1 MLHHIS
7 FLQQSLNFSWDLPK
21 VIMVLQGDFVNLDSV
36 FGYDNPTHNPSPVQE
51 LSLLTQCSGF
61 TEAMLGG
68 LA

>member
-1 MLHHIS
+1 
-7 FLQQSLNFSWDLPK
+7 
-21 VIMVLQGDFVNLDSV
+21 MVLQGDFVNLDSV
-36 FGYDNPTHNPSPVQE
+36 FGYDNPTQNPSPVQE